1 MKRVYSFLA
10 PSGGD
15 GEGEGTGEGPGS
27 GEGELYLSSE
37 QVYIRNHTGSLMV
50 VINQEYTFEQT
61 ATSTTSLP
69 TYGSGQLGMY
79 NQSDGTYEYHLKDH
93 LGNIRATT
101 QGEKMENRKSICSVC
116 KIVHHHNKT
125 HRLRDNANEFTPSE
139 KPPLNLRLKGGYLLI

>member
-1 MKRVYSFLA
+1 MYSFSA
-10 PSGGD
+10 PSGGG

-79 NQSDGTYEYHLKDH
+79 NQSDGTYKYHLKDH
-93 LGNIRATT
+93 LGNIRATI
-101 QGEKMENRKSICSVC
+101 QGEKNGESEISLLSMQDC
-116 KIVHHHNKT
+116 
-125 HRLRDNANEFTPSE
+125 LPSQ
-139 KPPLNLRLKGGYLLI
+139 

>member
-1 MKRVYSFLA
+1 MKRLYSFLA
-10 PSGGD
+10 PSGGGGEGG
-15 GEGEGTGEGPGS
+15 GEGEGEGPGS

-37 QVYIRNHTGSLMV
+37 QVYIRNHTGSLMA

-69 TYGSGQLGMY
+69 THGAGQLGMY

-101 QGEKMENRKSICSVC
+101 QGEKNGESEINLLSMQDC
-116 KIVHHHNKT
+116 
-125 HRLRDNANEFTPSE
+125 LPSQ
-139 KPPLNLRLKGGYLLI
+139 